1 MSAQAVAKQGPWL
14 NDKHRDAVICTF
26 RFRTAR
32 HLLAHGQAYAMYK
45 WYLPAANTT
54 DPDVKLAKGLLH
66 KPCSA
71 EDMPAMHDT
80 KQIIQQQMQS
90 KTHQNTFRL
99 EACALLDVIPVRR
112 VRSFELAIGRLI
124 QCTAGFCLPAVERL
138 RCIVNLGHTYS
149 GGSELSR

>member
-1 MSAQAVAKQGPWL
+1 MPLGLQNKGYSVAYMSAQAVAKQGPWL

-32 HLLAHGQAYAMYK
+32 HLLAHGQAYAIYK

-71 EDMPAMHDT
+71 EDMPAMHRH
-80 KQIIQQQMQS
+80 KAN
-90 KTHQNTFRL
+90 H
-99 EACALLDVIPVRR
+99 
-112 VRSFELAIGRLI
+112 
-124 QCTAGFCLPAVERL
+124 PAANAE
-138 RCIVNLGHTYS
+138 
-149 GGSELSR
+149 